1 MRLLLAY
8 AAALAALGGL
18 ASGAFAAGPIQ
29 TALVDNGELAGPD
42 AQLALARSRAAGATA
57 FRLTLEWY
65 KVAPV
70 ERPKGFDA
78 ANPLDPA
85 YHWDDFD
92 RKIRMIVSAGLE
104 PIVTLHYP
112 PVWAGGGYR
121 ATPDP
126 VEFAKFA
133 HAAAERYD
141 GGHLGLPRV
150 RNWMVY
156 NEPNLE
162 QWFGTQYEGDKLV
175 SPARY
180 RTLLNAAAD
189 ALHSVHSDNNVI
201 AGALSPFGFWDAA
214 TNLRT
219 APPLDFMRS
228 LLCLG
233 ADNQPTCSDKVEFDT
248 WAHHP
253 YTRGSPTHHAEDPH
267 DASFGDLG
275 TMRAILDAAVR
286 AGHVVSSRPPR
297 FWITEFS
304 WDTKPPDP
312 GGVPLWLHARWISEA
327 LHDAWKLGIS
337 MLAWLEL
344 RDYPY
349 PQNQVQ
355 AGLWFRGGDRL
366 SCDSP
371 KPGTLESLRFP
382 FVAYRKGKGFDV
394 WGRTPWGRPGRVA
407 VERLTPKGWK
417 RLVTMKTNANGIFNG
432 RVKAKPV
439 GGRFRQQLATPHH
452 YDQAVTCDGPRAY
465 WRFEE
470 RSGTTARDERGG
482 PAGTYDSGVRL
493 GTAGALSDD
502 GDRGV
507 TLNGSSRVWLGWQP
521 SPRSVEVWIKTTKP
535 QLAAAFSNRN
545 AKHQNVFVGTAAD
558 GHALAFDSHAL
569 ESPKAVDDGR
579 WHDLVYTYDGSSGRL
594 YVDGKLAAGAAF
606 QRAGGAQTA
615 TLGYDTPLNSFFQ
628 GSIDDLSL
636 YDFTLTDAQVREHY
650 AARVHRHPG
659 SLSYK
664 GPYLRARLAGGSLAS
679 APFSLTPVPDRHYE
693 PFG

>member
-1 MRLLLAY
+1 
-8 AAALAALGGL
+8 
-18 ASGAFAAGPIQ
+18 
-29 TALVDNGELAGPD
+29 V
-42 AQLALARSRAAGATA
+42 
-57 FRLTLEWY
+57 
-65 KVAPV
+65 
-70 ERPKGFDA
+70 
-78 ANPLDPA
+78 
-85 YHWDDFD
+85 
-92 RKIRMIVSAGLE
+92 
-104 PIVTLHYP
+104 
-112 PVWAGGGYR
+112 
-121 ATPDP
+121 
-126 VEFAKFA
+126 
-133 HAAAERYD
+133 HA
-141 GGHLGLPRV
+141 
-150 RNWMVY
+150 
-156 NEPNLE
+156 
-162 QWFGTQYEGDKLV
+162 
-175 SPARY
+175 
-180 RTLLNAAAD
+180 
-189 ALHSVHSDNNVI
+189 DNNVI
-201 AGALSPFGFWDAA
+201 AGALSPFGFWDGA

-253 YTRGSPTHHAEDPH
+253 YTRGDPTHHAEDPH

-275 TMRAILDAAVR
+275 TMRTILDAAIR
-286 AGHVVSSRPPR
+286 AGHVVSSHPPR

-382 FVAYRKGKGFDV
+382 FVAYRKGKAFDV

-417 RLVTMKTNANGIFNG
+417 RLVTMKADANGIFDG

-439 GGRFRQQLATPHH
+439 GGLFRQQLSTPHH
-452 YDQAVTCDGPRAY
+452 YEQAVTCDGPRAY

-470 RSGTTARDERGG
+470 RTGTTARDERGG
-482 PAGTYDSGVRL
+482 PAGTYDSGLRL

-502 GDRGV
+502 RDRGV

-535 QLAAAFSNRN
+535 QLAAVFSNRN
-545 AKHQNVFVGTAAD
+545 SKHQNVFLGTAAD

-579 WHDLVYTYDGSSGRL
+579 WHDLVYTYDGGSGRL
-594 YVDGKLAAGAAF
+594 YVDGKLTAGAAY
-606 QRAGGAQTA
+606 QRAGGAETA
-615 TLGYDTPLNSFFQ
+615 TLGYDTPLKSFFQ
-628 GSIDDLSL
+628 GSVDDLSL

-650 AARVHRHPG
+650 AARVHRRPG
-659 SLSYK
+659 ILSYK

-679 APFSLTPVPDRHYE
+679 APFSLIPVPDRHYE